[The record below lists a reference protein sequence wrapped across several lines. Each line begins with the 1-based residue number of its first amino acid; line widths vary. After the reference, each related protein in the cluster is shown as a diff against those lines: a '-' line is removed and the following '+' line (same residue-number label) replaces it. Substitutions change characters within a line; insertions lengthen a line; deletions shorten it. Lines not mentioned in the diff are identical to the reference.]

1 MLDNTEQDYNITVSQ
16 QSLGILWDCFMIY
29 MLSTISSQ
37 QANKIILHDN
47 IWNNIALS
55 YLDNHLAILFDVF
68 HLAAS

>member
-1 MLDNTEQDYNITVSQ
+1 
-16 QSLGILWDCFMIY
+16 MIY
-29 MLSTISSQ
+29 MFSTISSE

-47 IWNNIALS
+47 IRNNIALS